1 MVIVLW
7 LHRLYVEYVVRIQL
21 ASANQCVEMKVG
33 QVCPASP
40 LRVPI
45 VVTQAAVLG
54 VGADQ
59 GCGVYLLPSPR
70 GDGVQVAVLVSGALF
85 CWVGL

>member
-1 MVIVLW
+1 VYPV
-7 LHRLYVEYVVRIQL
+7 
-21 ASANQCVEMKVG
+21 
-33 QVCPASP
+33 SP

-54 VGADQ
+54 VGVGQ
-59 GCGVYLLPSPR
+59 ECGVCLLPSPR
-70 GDGVQVAVLVSGALF
+70 GDGVQVAMLASGALF

>member
-1 MVIVLW
+1 MGL
-7 LHRLYVEYVVRIQL
+7 IQL
-21 ASANQCVEMKVG
+21 ALANRCVEMEVG
-33 QVCPASP
+33 QVYPVTP

-45 VVTQAAVLG
+45 VETQAAVLG
-54 VGADQ
+54 DGAGQ

-70 GDGVQVAVLVSGALF
+70 GDGVQVAVLVLGVLF

>member
-1 MVIVLW
+1 VGLV
-7 LHRLYVEYVVRIQL
+7 QL
-21 ASANQCVEMKVG
+21 ALANQCVEMEVG
-33 QVCPASP
+33 QVYPVSP

-54 VGADQ
+54 VGAGQ

>member
-1 MVIVLW
+1 MGLV
-7 LHRLYVEYVVRIQL
+7 QL
-21 ASANQCVEMKVG
+21 ALANRCVEMEVG
-33 QVCPASP
+33 QVYPVSP

-54 VGADQ
+54 VGAGQ
-59 GCGVYLLPSPR
+59 GCGVYLLSSPR
-70 GDGVQVAVLVSGALF
+70 GDGVHVAVLVSGALF

>member
-1 MVIVLW
+1 MGLV
-7 LHRLYVEYVVRIQL
+7 QL
-21 ASANQCVEMKVG
+21 ALANRCVEMDVG
-33 QVCPASP
+33 QVYPVSP

-54 VGADQ
+54 VEAGQ
-59 GCGVYLLPSPR
+59 GCGGCLLPR
-70 GDGVQVAVLVSGALF
+70 GDGVQVAVLVSGVLF